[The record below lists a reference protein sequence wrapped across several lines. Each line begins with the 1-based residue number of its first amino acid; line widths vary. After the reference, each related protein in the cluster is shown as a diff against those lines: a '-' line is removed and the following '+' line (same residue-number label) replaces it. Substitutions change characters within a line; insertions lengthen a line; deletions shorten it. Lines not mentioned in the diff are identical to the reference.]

1 MPIAVS
7 TDVKLGRIAVWEC
20 EKVRDSVTE
29 EDYSLCIGVH
39 FYGFSH
45 IDIISVRIGKY
56 ENFHF

>member
-1 MPIAVS
+1 
-7 TDVKLGRIAVWEC
+7 
-20 EKVRDSVTE
+20 
-29 EDYSLCIGVH
+29 VH